1 MTLIIDSTYRSF
13 RQIFDGSIFS
23 KTRLEISGHFHVLQ
37 YIDRLNLKELLIKGD
52 NYWDSIDLSIVKW
65 CSSLKSLE
73 ISGSLMHG
81 EGQFYDYIKSAN
93 LKKISIRITDFDIM
107 RILESLYQNTSIT
120 HLYLHGGLGSHQNS
134 DIKIPNLL
142 KNTNL
147 VSLGAHPTLLS
158 EIYKY
163 HNNAFTHNTT
173 LTNLILYNKY
183 PPPIEIVYNISIISC
198 KYDDSE
204 YRQYQHIF
212 DQWTD
217 MNKSLRWKLQHALI
231 LDIYLA
237 LHSRYNPLPPYV
249 FLEIF
254 DWMIDSDIKLG
265 YNPFVSHTQK
275 IHLIMSIRKS
285 IKLINDES
293 D

>member
-1 MTLIIDSTYRSF
+1 MTLIIDSTYGSF
-13 RQIFDGSIFS
+13 RQIFDDSIFS
-23 KTRLEISGHFHVLQ
+23 KTRLEISSHFHVLQ

-52 NYWDSIDLSIVKW
+52 NYWDTIDLSIVKW
-65 CSSLKSLE
+65 CSSLESLE

-81 EGQFYDYIKSAN
+81 EGQFYDYIKSTN
-93 LKKISIRITDFDIM
+93 LKKLSIRITDFDIM
-107 RILESLYQNTSIT
+107 RILEILYQNTTIK
-120 HLYLHGGLGSHQNS
+120 HLYLHGKLELYRNS

-158 EIYKY
+158 EIHKY

-217 MNKSLRWKLQHALI
+217 MNKSLRWKSQHGLI
-231 LDIYLA
+231 LDTYLA
-237 LHSRYNPLPPYV
+237 LQPRYNPLPPYV

-254 DWMIDSDIKLG
+254 DWMIDSNIKLC
-265 YNPFVSHTQK
+265 YNPFVSHRQK
-275 IHLIMSIRKS
+275 IHLIMSIRRS
-285 IKLINDES
+285 IRLMNDEL